1 MNFLDISTLPG
12 ILTWILLILLLLT
25 IAETAAVKD
34 AQRKEE
40 VNKLKGELDEL
51 YKIISQQRNNITYL
65 QDQVREHARK
75 ETASCLCYRV
85 GLVCPRCKP
94 RGTVAD
100 EHREVD
106 GGAGDSAEKF
116 PNRHQ

>member
-12 ILTWILLILLLLT
+12 ILTWVLLILLLLT

-40 VNKLKGELDEL
+40 VDKLRGELDEL
-51 YKIISQQRNNITYL
+51 YKIISQQRNITYL
-65 QDQVREHARK
+65 QDQVREHVRK

-85 GLVCPRCKP
+85 GLVCPRCK
-94 RGTVAD
+94 VNF
-100 EHREVD
+100 
-106 GGAGDSAEKF
+106 EK
-116 PNRHQ
+116 PSNLSRN

>member
-51 YKIISQQRNNITYL
+51 YKITSQQRNNIVEL
-65 QDQVREHARK
+65 QEQLRRNDAGKDGPR
-75 ETASCLCYRV
+75 CLCYKV
-85 GLVCPRCKP
+85 GLRCPVCDARRQAPD
-94 RGTVAD
+94 AD
-100 EHREVD
+100 RAYGVSPLSTERRISD
-106 GGAGDSAEKF
+106 
-116 PNRHQ
+116 

>member
-40 VNKLKGELDEL
+40 VNKLKDELDNLVQECNTL
-51 YKIISQQRNNITYL
+51 NKIVAQQRYTITNL
-65 QDQVREHARK
+65 RNE
-75 ETASCLCYRV
+75 
-85 GLVCPRCKP
+85 
-94 RGTVAD
+94 
-100 EHREVD
+100 
-106 GGAGDSAEKF
+106 
-116 PNRHQ
+116 NRHLRNQPHSEGL